1 MKSNQVMA
9 TILLV
14 LLKPVMIIAL
24 PLKQLAMPIASAA
37 IQTILNMIKGLDAK
51 EDIYL
56 KNNWVQR

>member
-1 MKSNQVMA
+1 MT

-14 LLKPVMIIAL
+14 LLEPVMIIAL